1 MLGIKKDFYT
11 TSLIN
16 MKTEITGNI
25 NSEGEIVIN
34 GLVKGNISGNEI
46 YIGKSGMV
54 EGKIIGEKIIVEGRC
69 EGNIEAKSILLK
81 PSSKIFGD
89 VYHDKISIETGAQIN
104 GKLREKKF
112 LTQEK
117 KPKAPK
123 VVKAKTTSKVK
134 TKK

>member
-25 NSEGEIVIN
+25 KSEGEIVIN
-34 GLVKGNISGNEI
+34 GLINGNITGNEI
-46 YIGKSGMV
+46 HIGKSGMV
-54 EGKIIGEKIIVEGRC
+54 KGKIIGEKIIVEGRC

-81 PSSKIFGD
+81 PSAKIFGD

-112 LTQEK
+112 LSQEK
-117 KPKAPK
+117 KTKTTTK
-123 VVKAKTTSKVK
+123 SKAKK
-134 TKK
+134 